1 MNDIYKIVSLYCF
14 SRISEKKLSN
24 LRDKL
29 EKFEEKGLTG
39 LLILAQEGINGTI
52 CGKGRIVSIFHR
64 KIKIFLKDQD
74 FNEKISFSEKKIF
87 KKLKVKIKSEI
98 VTMGLNDIN
107 PEINSGIYVNSEKW
121 NNLLTDDETI
131 VDIFHRE
138 IKIFL
143 KDKDLNEKI
152 SFSEKK
158 IFKRLKIKIKAEIVT
173 MGINDISPEIKSGI
187 YVDSEQWNNLL
198 TDEKTIV
205 IDTRNHYEVSLGS
218 FENAIN
224 PKLKNF
230 REFPDWLDKNLKKI
244 TNNNENINIAMF
256 CTGGIRC
263 EKATSLLL
271 EKGYKNTYHLKGGIL
286 KYFEDIP
293 LNINK
298 YNGECY
304 VFDER
309 VSVDINLKKGSY
321 SICHA
326 CGMPLSV
333 EDKKKLHY
341 IEGVQ
346 CHLCIDKFSDAD
358 RARFAERQK
367 QIEDKI
373 EQ

>member
-1 MNDIYKIVSLYCF
+1 MNDTYKIVSLYCF
-14 SRISEKKLSN
+14 SQISEKKLSK
-24 LRDKL
+24 LKDKL

-39 LLILAQEGINGTI
+39 LLILAQEGLNGTI
-52 CGKGRIVSIFHR
+52 CGR
-64 KIKIFLKDQD
+64 
-74 FNEKISFSEKKIF
+74 
-87 KKLKVKIKSEI
+87 
-98 VTMGLNDIN
+98 
-107 PEINSGIYVNSEKW
+107 
-121 NNLLTDDETI
+121 ETI

-138 IKIFL
+138 IKNYL

-198 TDEKTIV
+198 KDEKTIV

-218 FENAIN
+218 FDNAIN
-224 PKLKNF
+224 PNLKNF

-271 EKGYKNTYHLKGGIL
+271 EKGYQNTYHLKGGIL

-293 LNINK
+293 SNRNK
-298 YNGECY
+298 YKGECY

-309 VSVDINLKKGSY
+309 VSVNNNLKKGSY

-326 CGMPLSV
+326 CGMPLSL

>member
-1 MNDIYKIVSLYCF
+1 M
-14 SRISEKKLSN
+14 
-24 LRDKL
+24 
-29 EKFEEKGLTG
+29 
-39 LLILAQEGINGTI
+39 
-52 CGKGRIVSIFHR
+52 
-64 KIKIFLKDQD
+64 
-74 FNEKISFSEKKIF
+74 NEKISFSENKIF
-87 KKLKVKIKSEI
+87 KK
-98 VTMGLNDIN
+98 
-107 PEINSGIYVNSEKW
+107 
-121 NNLLTDDETI
+121 
-131 VDIFHRE
+131 
-138 IKIFL
+138 
-143 KDKDLNEKI
+143 
-152 SFSEKK
+152 
-158 IFKRLKIKIKAEIVT
+158 LKIKIKAEIVT
-173 MGINDISPEIKSGI
+173 MGINNISPEIKSGI

-218 FENAIN
+218 FDNAIN
-224 PKLKNF
+224 PNLKNF

-244 TNNNENINIAMF
+244 TNNDENINIAMF

-271 EKGYKNTYHLKGGIL
+271 KKGYQNTYHLKGGIL

-293 LNINK
+293 SNRNK
-298 YNGECY
+298 YRGECY

-309 VSVDINLKKGSY
+309 VSVNNNLKKGSY

-341 IEGVQ
+341 IEGIQ

-367 QIEDKI
+367 QIEDKM
-373 EQ
+373 EQYNYD

>member
-1 MNDIYKIVSLYCF
+1 MNDTYKIVSLYCF

-29 EKFEEKGLTG
+29 EKFEGKGLTG
-39 LLILAQEGINGTI
+39 LLILAQEGLNGTI
-52 CGKGRIVSIFHR
+52 CGR
-64 KIKIFLKDQD
+64 
-74 FNEKISFSEKKIF
+74 
-87 KKLKVKIKSEI
+87 
-98 VTMGLNDIN
+98 
-107 PEINSGIYVNSEKW
+107 
-121 NNLLTDDETI
+121 ETI

-143 KDKDLNEKI
+143 KDQDLNEKI

-158 IFKRLKIKIKAEIVT
+158 IFKKLKIKIKAEIVT

-218 FENAIN
+218 FDNAIN
-224 PKLKNF
+224 PNLKNF

-271 EKGYKNTYHLKGGIL
+271 EKGYQNTYHLKGGIL

-293 LNINK
+293 SNRNK
-298 YNGECY
+298 YKGECY

-309 VSVDINLKKGSY
+309 VSVDNNLKKGSY

>member
-29 EKFEEKGLTG
+29 EKFEGKGLTG
-39 LLILAQEGINGTI
+39 LLILALEGINGTI
-52 CGKGRIVSIFHR
+52 CGSEKIVDIFHR
-64 KIKIFLKDQD
+64 EIKIFLKDQD
-74 FNEKISFSEKKIF
+74 LNEKISFSEKKIF
-87 KKLKVKIKSEI
+87 KKLK
-98 VTMGLNDIN
+98 
-107 PEINSGIYVNSEKW
+107 
-121 NNLLTDDETI
+121 
-131 VDIFHRE
+131 
-138 IKIFL
+138 
-143 KDKDLNEKI
+143 
-152 SFSEKK
+152 
-158 IFKRLKIKIKAEIVT
+158 IKIKTEIVT
-173 MGINDISPEIKSGI
+173 MGINDINPEIKSGI

-198 TDEKTIV
+198 KDEETIL

-218 FENAIN
+218 FDNAIN
-224 PKLKNF
+224 PNLKNF

-271 EKGYKNTYHLKGGIL
+271 EKGYQNTYHLKGGIL

-293 LNINK
+293 SNKNK
-298 YNGECY
+298 YKGECY

-309 VSVDINLKKGSY
+309 VSVDKNLKKGSY

-326 CGMPLSV
+326 CGMPLSE
-333 EDKKKLHY
+333 EDKRKLHY

-346 CHLCIDKFSDAD
+346 CHLCIEKFTDAD

>member
-1 MNDIYKIVSLYCF
+1 MNDTYKIVSLYCF
-14 SRISEKKLSN
+14 SRLSEKKLSD
-24 LRDKL
+24 LRKKL
-29 EKFEEKGLTG
+29 EKFEGKGLTG
-39 LLILAQEGINGTI
+39 LLILAREGLNGTL
-52 CGKGRIVSIFHR
+52 CGR
-64 KIKIFLKDQD
+64 
-74 FNEKISFSEKKIF
+74 
-87 KKLKVKIKSEI
+87 
-98 VTMGLNDIN
+98 
-107 PEINSGIYVNSEKW
+107 
-121 NNLLTDDETI
+121 ETI
-131 VDIFHRE
+131 VDILHRE

-143 KDKDLNEKI
+143 KDQDLNEKI

-158 IFKRLKIKIKAEIVT
+158 IFKKLKIKIKAEIVT

-198 TDEKTIV
+198 TDSNTIV

-224 PKLKNF
+224 PNLKNF

-244 TNNNENINIAMF
+244 TNNDENINIAMF

-271 EKGYKNTYHLKGGIL
+271 ERGYQNTYHLKGGIL
-286 KYFEDIP
+286 KYFEEIP
-293 LNINK
+293 SNRNK
-298 YNGECY
+298 YKGECY

-309 VSVDINLKKGSY
+309 VSVDNNLKKGSY

-326 CGMPLSV
+326 CGMPLSA

-341 IEGVQ
+341 VEGVQ
-346 CHLCIDKFSDAD
+346 CHLCIEKFSDAD
-358 RARFAERQK
+358 RARFSERQK

-373 EQ
+373 EK

>member
-1 MNDIYKIVSLYCF
+1 MNDTYKIVSLYCF

-29 EKFEEKGLTG
+29 EKFEGKGLTG
-39 LLILAQEGINGTI
+39 LLILAQEGLNGTI
-52 CGKGRIVSIFHR
+52 CGR
-64 KIKIFLKDQD
+64 
-74 FNEKISFSEKKIF
+74 
-87 KKLKVKIKSEI
+87 
-98 VTMGLNDIN
+98 
-107 PEINSGIYVNSEKW
+107 
-121 NNLLTDDETI
+121 ETI

-143 KDKDLNEKI
+143 KDQDLNEKI

-158 IFKRLKIKIKAEIVT
+158 IFKKLKIKIKAEIVT

-218 FENAIN
+218 FDNAIN
-224 PKLKNF
+224 PNLKNF

-271 EKGYKNTYHLKGGIL
+271 EKGYQNTYHLKGGIL

-293 LNINK
+293 SNRNK
-298 YNGECY
+298 YKGECY

-309 VSVDINLKKGSY
+309 VSVNNNLKKGSY

-373 EQ
+373 EKSTYD

>member
-1 MNDIYKIVSLYCF
+1 MNDTYKIVSLYCF

-39 LLILAQEGINGTI
+39 LLILAQEGLNGTI
-52 CGKGRIVSIFHR
+52 CGK
-64 KIKIFLKDQD
+64 
-74 FNEKISFSEKKIF
+74 
-87 KKLKVKIKSEI
+87 EI
-98 VTMGLNDIN
+98 
-107 PEINSGIYVNSEKW
+107 
-121 NNLLTDDETI
+121 I
-131 VDIFHRE
+131 VDMFHRE

-143 KDKDLNEKI
+143 KDQDLNEKI
-152 SFSEKK
+152 SFSGTK
-158 IFKRLKIKIKAEIVT
+158 IFKKLKIKIKAEIVT

-224 PKLKNF
+224 PNLKNF
-230 REFPDWLDKNLKKI
+230 REFPDWLEKNLKKI
-244 TNNNENINIAMF
+244 TNNNQNINIAMF

-271 EKGYKNTYHLKGGIL
+271 EKGYQNTYHLKGGIL

-293 LNINK
+293 SNRNK
-298 YNGECY
+298 YKGECY

-309 VSVDINLKKGSY
+309 VSVKNNLKKGSY

>member
-1 MNDIYKIVSLYCF
+1 MNDNYKIVSLYCF
-14 SRISEKKLSN
+14 SPIEEKKLFN
-24 LRDKL
+24 LRDEF

-39 LLILAQEGINGTI
+39 LIILAQEGLNGTI
-52 CGKGRIVSIFHR
+52 CGR
-64 KIKIFLKDQD
+64 
-74 FNEKISFSEKKIF
+74 
-87 KKLKVKIKSEI
+87 
-98 VTMGLNDIN
+98 
-107 PEINSGIYVNSEKW
+107 
-121 NNLLTDDETI
+121 ETI
-131 VDIFHRE
+131 VNIFHRE
-138 IKIFL
+138 IKNFL
-143 KDKDLNEKI
+143 KDQDLNEKI

-158 IFKRLKIKIKAEIVT
+158 IFKKLKIKIKAEIVT

-198 TDEKTIV
+198 TDEQTIV

-218 FENAIN
+218 FDNAIN
-224 PKLKNF
+224 PNLKNF

-244 TNNNENINIAMF
+244 TKDNENINIAMF

-271 EKGYKNTYHLKGGIL
+271 EKGYQNTYHLKGGIL

-293 LNINK
+293 SNRNK
-298 YNGECY
+298 YKGECY

-309 VSVDINLKKGSY
+309 VSVDNNLKKGSY

-326 CGMPLSV
+326 CGMPLSL

-373 EQ
+373 EKSTFD

>member
-1 MNDIYKIVSLYCF
+1 MNDIFKIVSLYCF
-14 SRISEKKLSN
+14 SSIAKKKLFN
-24 LRDKL
+24 LKDKL
-29 EKFEEKGLTG
+29 QKFEDKELTG
-39 LLILAQEGINGTI
+39 LVILAEEGINGTI
-52 CGKGRIVSIFHR
+52 CGKENIVSIFHR
-64 KIKIFLKDQD
+64 
-74 FNEKISFSEKKIF
+74 
-87 KKLKVKIKSEI
+87 
-98 VTMGLNDIN
+98 
-107 PEINSGIYVNSEKW
+107 
-121 NNLLTDDETI
+121 
-131 VDIFHRE
+131 E
-138 IKIFL
+138 IKNFL
-143 KDKDLNEKI
+143 RDKDLNEKI

-158 IFKRLKIKIKAEIVT
+158 IFKKLKIKIKAEIVT
-173 MGINDISPEIKSGI
+173 MGIHGISPEKKSGI
-187 YVDSEQWNNLL
+187 YVDSEEWNDSLSDNN
-198 TDEKTIV
+198 TIV

-218 FENAIN
+218 FDNAIN
-224 PKLKNF
+224 PNLKNF

-271 EKGYKNTYHLKGGIL
+271 EKGYQNIYHLKGGIL

-293 LNINK
+293 SNRNK
-298 YNGECY
+298 YKGECY

-309 VSVDINLKKGSY
+309 VSVDNNLEKGSY

-333 EDKKKLHY
+333 EDKKKLHF

-346 CHLCIDKFSDAD
+346 CHLCLDKFSDAD

-367 QIEDKI
+367 QIEDKM

>member
-1 MNDIYKIVSLYCF
+1 MNDTYKIVSLYCF

-29 EKFEEKGLTG
+29 EKFERKGLTG
-39 LLILAQEGINGTI
+39 LLILAQEGLNGTI
-52 CGKGRIVSIFHR
+52 CGK
-64 KIKIFLKDQD
+64 
-74 FNEKISFSEKKIF
+74 
-87 KKLKVKIKSEI
+87 EI
-98 VTMGLNDIN
+98 
-107 PEINSGIYVNSEKW
+107 
-121 NNLLTDDETI
+121 I
-131 VDIFHRE
+131 VDMFHRE

-143 KDKDLNEKI
+143 KDQDLNEKI
-152 SFSEKK
+152 SFSDTK
-158 IFKRLKIKIKAEIVT
+158 IFKKLKIKIKAEIVT

-187 YVDSEQWNNLL
+187 YVDSEEWNNLL

-218 FENAIN
+218 FDNAIN
-224 PKLKNF
+224 PNLKNF
-230 REFPDWLDKNLKKI
+230 REFPDWLDKNLNKI

-271 EKGYKNTYHLKGGIL
+271 KKGYKNTYHLKGGIL

-293 LNINK
+293 LNSNK
-298 YNGECY
+298 YKGECY

-309 VSVDINLKKGSY
+309 VAVDINLKKGSY

-367 QIEDKI
+367 QIEDKMK
-373 EQ
+373 Q

>member
-1 MNDIYKIVSLYCF
+1 MNDTYKIVSLYCF
-14 SRISEKKLSN
+14 SRISEKKLFI

-29 EKFEEKGLTG
+29 KKFEWKGLTG
-39 LLILAQEGINGTI
+39 LLILAQEGLNGTI
-52 CGKGRIVSIFHR
+52 CGK
-64 KIKIFLKDQD
+64 
-74 FNEKISFSEKKIF
+74 
-87 KKLKVKIKSEI
+87 EI
-98 VTMGLNDIN
+98 
-107 PEINSGIYVNSEKW
+107 
-121 NNLLTDDETI
+121 I
-131 VDIFHRE
+131 VDMFHRE

-143 KDKDLNEKI
+143 KDQDLNEKI
-152 SFSEKK
+152 SFSDTK
-158 IFKRLKIKIKAEIVT
+158 IFKKLKIKIKAEIVT

-187 YVDSEQWNNLL
+187 YVDSEEWNNLL

-218 FENAIN
+218 FDNAIN
-224 PKLKNF
+224 PNLKNF
-230 REFPDWLDKNLKKI
+230 REFPDWLDKNLNKI

-293 LNINK
+293 LNSNK
-298 YNGECY
+298 YKGECY

-373 EQ
+373 EK

>member
-1 MNDIYKIVSLYCF
+1 MNDNYKIVSLYCF
-14 SRISEKKLSN
+14 SPITQKQLIF

-29 EKFEEKGLTG
+29 EKFEEEGLTG
-39 LLILAQEGINGTI
+39 LMILAQEGINGTI
-52 CGKGRIVSIFHR
+52 CGR
-64 KIKIFLKDQD
+64 
-74 FNEKISFSEKKIF
+74 
-87 KKLKVKIKSEI
+87 
-98 VTMGLNDIN
+98 
-107 PEINSGIYVNSEKW
+107 
-121 NNLLTDDETI
+121 ETI
-131 VDIFHRE
+131 VNIFHNE

-158 IFKRLKIKIKAEIVT
+158 IFKKLKIKIKTEIVT
-173 MGINDISPEIKSGI
+173 MGINNIYPEIKSGI
-187 YVDSEQWNNLL
+187 YVESDQWNNLL
-198 TDEKTIV
+198 TDENTIV

-224 PKLKNF
+224 PNLKNF

-244 TNNNENINIAMF
+244 TNNNKNINIAMF

-271 EKGYKNTYHLKGGIL
+271 EKGYQNTYHLKGGIL
-286 KYFEDIP
+286 KYLEKIP
-293 LNINK
+293 SKRNK
-298 YNGECY
+298 YKGECY

-309 VSVDINLKKGSY
+309 VSVDNNLKKGSY

-326 CGMPLSV
+326 CGMPLST

-341 IEGVQ
+341 IEGIQ
-346 CHLCIDKFSDAD
+346 CHLCIEKFTDSD

-373 EQ
+373 EK

>member
-1 MNDIYKIVSLYCF
+1 MNDNYKIVSLYCF
-14 SRISEKKLSN
+14 SRISEKKLSK

-29 EKFEEKGLTG
+29 EKFEGKGLTG
-39 LLILAQEGINGTI
+39 LLILAQEGLNGTI
-52 CGKGRIVSIFHR
+52 CGK
-64 KIKIFLKDQD
+64 
-74 FNEKISFSEKKIF
+74 
-87 KKLKVKIKSEI
+87 
-98 VTMGLNDIN
+98 
-107 PEINSGIYVNSEKW
+107 
-121 NNLLTDDETI
+121 ETI

-143 KDKDLNEKI
+143 KDQDLNEKI
-152 SFSEKK
+152 SFSENK
-158 IFKRLKIKIKAEIVT
+158 IFKKLKIKIKAEIVT
-173 MGINDISPEIKSGI
+173 MGIDDISPEIKSGI

-218 FENAIN
+218 FDNAIN
-224 PKLKNF
+224 PNLKNF
-230 REFPDWLDKNLKKI
+230 REFPDWLDKNLKNI

-271 EKGYKNTYHLKGGIL
+271 EKGYQNTYHLKGGIL
-286 KYFEDIP
+286 KYLEDIP
-293 LNINK
+293 SNRNK
-298 YNGECY
+298 YKGECY

-309 VSVDINLKKGSY
+309 VSVDNNLKKGSY

-326 CGMPLSV
+326 CGMPLSE

-341 IEGVQ
+341 IEGIQ

-373 EQ
+373 EK

>member
-1 MNDIYKIVSLYCF
+1 MNDTYKIVSLYCF

-24 LRDKL
+24 LRNKL

-39 LLILAQEGINGTI
+39 LLILAQEGLNGTI
-52 CGKGRIVSIFHR
+52 CGK
-64 KIKIFLKDQD
+64 
-74 FNEKISFSEKKIF
+74 
-87 KKLKVKIKSEI
+87 EI
-98 VTMGLNDIN
+98 
-107 PEINSGIYVNSEKW
+107 
-121 NNLLTDDETI
+121 I
-131 VDIFHRE
+131 VDMFHRE

-143 KDKDLNEKI
+143 KDQDLNEKI
-152 SFSEKK
+152 SFSDTK
-158 IFKRLKIKIKAEIVT
+158 IFKKLKIKIKAEIVT

-187 YVDSEQWNNLL
+187 YVDSEEWNNLL

-218 FENAIN
+218 FDNAIN
-224 PKLKNF
+224 PNLKNF
-230 REFPDWLDKNLKKI
+230 REFPDWLDKNLNKI

-293 LNINK
+293 LNSNK
-298 YNGECY
+298 YKGECY

-309 VSVDINLKKGSY
+309 VSVDMNLKKGSY

-333 EDKKKLHY
+333 EDKNKLHY
-341 IEGVQ
+341 IKGVQ

-373 EQ
+373 EK

>member
-1 MNDIYKIVSLYCF
+1 MNDTYKIVSLYCF
-14 SRISEKKLSN
+14 SPIKEKKLLF
-24 LRDKL
+24 LRDKF
-29 EKFEEKGLTG
+29 EKFEGKGLTG
-39 LLILAQEGINGTI
+39 LIILAKEGINGTI
-52 CGKGRIVSIFHR
+52 CGK
-64 KIKIFLKDQD
+64 
-74 FNEKISFSEKKIF
+74 EKI
-87 KKLKVKIKSEI
+87 
-98 VTMGLNDIN
+98 
-107 PEINSGIYVNSEKW
+107 VN
-121 NNLLTDDETI
+121 
-131 VDIFHRE
+131 IFHRE
-138 IKIFL
+138 IRIL
-143 KDKDLNEKI
+143 LDDKDLNEKI

-158 IFKRLKIKIKAEIVT
+158 IFKKLKIKIKAEIVT
-173 MGINDISPEIKSGI
+173 MGIDNISPEIKSGI

-218 FENAIN
+218 FDNAIN
-224 PKLKNF
+224 PNLKNF

-244 TNNNENINIAMF
+244 TNDDENINIAMF

-271 EKGYKNTYHLKGGIL
+271 EKGYQNTFHLKGGIL
-286 KYFEDIP
+286 KYLE
-293 LNINK
+293 NISPNRNK
-298 YNGECY
+298 YKGECY

-309 VSVDINLKKGSY
+309 VSVDKNLKKGSY

-326 CGMPLSV
+326 CGMPLSE

-367 QIEDKI
+367 QIEDKM

>member
-1 MNDIYKIVSLYCF
+1 MNNTYKIVSFYCF
-14 SRISEKKLSN
+14 SQISEKKLSN
-24 LRDKL
+24 LKDKL
-29 EKFEEKGLTG
+29 QKFEDKELTG
-39 LLILAQEGINGTI
+39 LVILAEEGINGTI
-52 CGKGRIVSIFHR
+52 CGKENVVSIFHR
-64 KIKIFLKDQD
+64 EVKNFLRDQD
-74 FNEKISFSEKKIF
+74 LNEKISFSEKKIF
-87 KKLKVKIKSEI
+87 KKLKIK
-98 VTMGLNDIN
+98 M
-107 PEINSGIYVNSEKW
+107 
-121 NNLLTDDETI
+121 
-131 VDIFHRE
+131 
-138 IKIFL
+138 
-143 KDKDLNEKI
+143 
-152 SFSEKK
+152 
-158 IFKRLKIKIKAEIVT
+158 KAEIVT
-173 MGINDISPEIKSGI
+173 MGVNDISPEIKSGI
-187 YVDSEQWNNLL
+187 YVDSEHWNNLL

-205 IDTRNHYEVSLGS
+205 IDTRTHDEVSLGS

-224 PKLKNF
+224 PNLKNF

-271 EKGYKNTYHLKGGIL
+271 KKGYQNTYHLKGGIL

-293 LNINK
+293 SNRNK
-298 YNGECY
+298 YKGECY

-309 VSVDINLKKGSY
+309 VSVNNNLKKGSY

-341 IEGVQ
+341 IEGIQ